1 MEVQEKQKCFNIG
14 HRPLAALDTTSVTVA
29 DTISVIKILRL
40 YIKRS
45 GQLKIHLKRNEKRVQ
60 TDSELQVLEK
70 LKQLGSQSRC

>member
-1 MEVQEKQKCFNIG
+1 MEVQEKQKCFNMG
-14 HRPLAALDTTSVTVA
+14 HRPLAAQDTTSVTVA

-60 TDSELQVLEK
+60 TDSELEVLEK
-70 LKQLGSQSRC
+70 LKQLGSQSRS